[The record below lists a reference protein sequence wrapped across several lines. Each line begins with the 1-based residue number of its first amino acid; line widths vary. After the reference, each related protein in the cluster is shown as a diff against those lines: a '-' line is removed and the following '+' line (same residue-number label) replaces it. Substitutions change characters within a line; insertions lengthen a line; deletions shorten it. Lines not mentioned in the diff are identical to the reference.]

1 MSSSALALHRGADEE
16 DGSDSEPELPR
27 TPKRRHHPND
37 PALAT
42 TPKLMTKGRPPAIKK
57 KVEAMIGMRVC
68 LLTGIRHKYT
78 VITAHW
84 LRRELAISHPAMF
97 SRLQDKIGSII
108 KLDDGRLIRLLRLDS
123 SDNQDQLGSDPHA
136 AFDGFSLGEGQ
147 WCLIPIDW
155 KVGLKRIRNNPHM
168 SARQWF
174 PERTWLYKVHV
185 FAGEGPLTLTRRG
198 PDIRPYGPQ
207 YISQEQLDKEELVLA
222 AEACRP
228 IFTLPSEDPNDV
240 ETMWRVDP
248 DKNQPESGSWIL
260 RSHLNRANVYA
271 DAVIKLRYRWLKCKK
286 EGKEMPEADA
296 DYYKRMWSD
305 LQYWFQDVPPL
316 CPADQIGMPVPDEVY
331 NNRQTLAYYKS
342 RTEPAIQTTAEVP
355 VKPRPVAGSAP
366 PVRVP
371 SSGFLAQPDSPPP
384 SPSPLRPLSPTL
396 PMPPPPSPTQE
407 ARPAA
412 VKRKRSDKEPPT
424 AYSKPSRDDAPS
436 EPEADSV
443 PSKKKRRMALNY

>member
-1 MSSSALALHRGADEE
+1 MSSSAPAPERGAGEDES
-16 DGSDSEPELPR
+16 GDSEPPLPR
-27 TPKRRHHPND
+27 TPKRRRPPND

-42 TPKLMTKGRPPAIKK
+42 TPKLMTKERPPAIKK
-57 KVEAMIGMRVC
+57 KIEAMIGMKAC
-68 LLTGIRHKYT
+68 LLTGIRHKFN
-78 VITAHW
+78 VVTAHW

-97 SRLQDKIGSII
+97 NRLQDKIGSII
-108 KLDDGRLIRLLRLDS
+108 KLDDGRLVRLLRLDS
-123 SDNQDQLGSDPHA
+123 SDNQDLLSSDPHGS
-136 AFDGFSLGEGQ
+136 FDGFSLGEGQ

-155 KVGLKRIRNNPHM
+155 KAGLRRISNNPHM

-185 FAGEGPLTLTRRG
+185 FAGEGPLALIRHG
-198 PDIRPYGPQ
+198 PNIRAYGPQ
-207 YISQEQLDKEELVLA
+207 YISQEQLERDELVLA

-228 IFTLPSEDPNDV
+228 VFTMHSDNPNDV
-240 ETMWRVDP
+240 QTMWCVDP
-248 DKNQPESGSWIL
+248 DKRQPESGSWIV

-271 DAVIKLRYRWLKCKK
+271 DTIIKLRYRWMKCKK

-316 CPADQIGMPVPDEVY
+316 CPAEQIAMPVPDEVY
-331 NNRQTLAYYKS
+331 DKRQTLAYDKS
-342 RTEPAIQTTAEVP
+342 RTEPAIHSTPEVS

-384 SPSPLRPLSPTL
+384 SPSPLRPLSPSL
-396 PMPPPPSPTQE
+396 PVPPPTTQGVC
-407 ARPAA
+407 PAA
-412 VKRKRSDKEPPT
+412 VKRKRSVKETPT
-424 AYSKPSRDDAPS
+424 AYSKPSRGDTPS
-436 EPEADSV
+436 EPDADSEH
-443 PSKKKRRMALNY
+443 SKKKKRRMALNY